1 MARKSYQKGRIE
13 QRPRKNG
20 LVYVLRYRLREGGA
34 WRERTEELVNDRGH
48 PCKAQTGRAVTQE
61 ARRAADRRMIE
72 INDLNNGALAS
83 IKPSRT
89 VAEVTP
95 QAMTV
100 SEFVGGL
107 WQYHKRK
114 VKASTAYHYD
124 SLMKLYILPAF
135 GSKPLDEIGPQE
147 VTLFLGKLDQKGL
160 SGPYKQVI
168 YQLLLN
174 TLFETAVAHDLIERS
189 PLRRKLHRPVA
200 DRKEKPILTADQI
213 RKVIEAVEAEYRA
226 LFVCVAL
233 TGLRIGE
240 LLGLRWCDLDF
251 EERTLKVSR
260 SLWRSQLMTPKTMQ
274 LAACERCVKLCL

>member
-1 MARKSYQKGRIE
+1 
-13 QRPRKNG
+13 
-20 LVYVLRYRLREGGA
+20 
-34 WRERTEELVNDRGH
+34 
-48 PCKAQTGRAVTQE
+48 
-61 ARRAADRRMIE
+61 
-72 INDLNNGALAS
+72 
-83 IKPSRT
+83 
-89 VAEVTP
+89 
-95 QAMTV
+95 
-100 SEFVGGL
+100 
-107 WQYHKRK
+107 
-114 VKASTAYHYD
+114 
-124 SLMKLYILPAF
+124 
-135 GSKPLDEIGPQE
+135 

-168 YQLLLN
+168 YQLLN
-174 TLFETAVAHDLIERS
+174 TLFETAVAHDLIARS

-213 RKVIEAVEAEYRA
+213 RSVIEAVEAKHRA